1 MSTLDLPK
9 EQKDF
14 VVDELRR
21 FVTDE
26 LGQEIGRFEALDLY
40 DFFAAKLGA
49 YFYNRGLFDA
59 QAVLSK
65 RTDEIMEA
73 IADIEKPMELGR

>member
-1 MSTLDLPK
+1 MTDLPK
-9 EQKDF
+9 DQKDF
-14 VVDELRR
+14 VVEELQR

-26 LGQEIGRFEALDLY
+26 LGQDIGRFEAMDLY
-40 DFFAAKLGA
+40 DFFAEKLGP
-49 YFYNRGLFDA
+49 YFYNRGLYDA

-73 IADIEKPMELGR
+73 IADIEKPTELGR